1 MTLKKFDVV
10 VIGGGHAGTEAAAA
24 AARMGVK
31 TALVTMKADKIGEM
45 SCNPAIGGLGK
56 GQLVC
61 EIDALD
67 GLMGRAID
75 KAGIQFRMLNRS
87 RGPAVHG
94 PRAQADR
101 KLYRQAIQAFLAEQE
116 NLTILEGAVADIEI
130 NQGRVSGILTEN
142 GEMIKSDAVVLTT
155 GTFLGGLIHLGS
167 ERTPAGR
174 VGEAPSLALAKRLRE
189 MKLPV
194 GRLKTGTPARLDGR
208 TIDWSRL
215 TMQPADLRP
224 VPFSTLT
231 DQIDV
236 PQIDCAITR
245 TNSKTHKIISQS
257 LHLSAVYSGQ
267 IEGQGPR
274 YCPSIEDKVH
284 RFADRDSHQ
293 IFLEPEGLD
302 DHTVYPNGISTSLP
316 REVQAALVASIEG
329 LETAKILQFGYAIE
343 YDFIDPRAL
352 SSSLELKALPGLFL
366 AGQINGTTGY
376 EEAAAQGLIAGVN
389 AALRLSSSAKQ
400 KQNFVLDR
408 ADAYIGVMIDDL
420 VTKGAPEPYRMFTSR
435 AEYRLFLR
443 ADNADQRLT
452 DKGIEM
458 GCVGLERR
466 RHWALKKR
474 DLSLAQALLN
484 TNPKRPKELVTKGLP
499 VSRDGG
505 AKTPADLLALE
516 GVRLVDC
523 KRLWPE
529 LEDIDSKLHSQ
540 LETDCRYSGYL
551 ARQQADIEAMRRDDA
566 LRIPPQTSFLA
577 IGGLSAESCDLLQ
590 RYQPE
595 TIGQASRIPGM
606 TPAALVAV
614 LRYLKKERT
623 VTSSQAERVQ
633 ATGQQS
639 IY

>member
-56 GQLVC
+56 GQLVR

-75 KAGIQFRMLNRS
+75 KSGIQFRMLNRS

-174 VGEAPSLALAKRLRE
+174 IGEAPSMALAKRLRE

-215 TMQPADLRP
+215 TMQPADRDP

-302 DHTVYPNGISTSLP
+302 DHTVYPNGISTGLP

-352 SSSLELKALPGLFL
+352 SSSLELKTLPGLFL

-389 AALRLSSSAKQ
+389 AALRLSSSIKQ

-435 AEYRLFLR
+435 AEYRLLLR

-452 DKGIEM
+452 DKGIEI

-466 RHWALKKR
+466 RHWALKKQ

-484 TNPKRPKELVTKGLP
+484 INPKKPKELVTNGLP

-529 LEDIDSKLHSQ
+529 LEDIDPKLHSQ

-623 VTSSQAERVQ
+623 VTSSQAERAQ
-633 ATGQQS
+633 AVGQQS

>member
-31 TALVTMKADKIGEM
+31 TALVTMKACKIGEM

-75 KAGIQFRMLNRS
+75 KSGIQFRMLNRS

-116 NLTILEGAVADIEI
+116 NLTILEGVVADIEI
-130 NQGRVSGILTEN
+130 TQGRVSGILTEN
-142 GEMIKSDAVVLTT
+142 GETIKSDAVVLTT

-215 TMQPADLRP
+215 TMQPADLHP

-236 PQIDCAITR
+236 PQIDCGITR
-245 TNSKTHKIISQS
+245 TNSRTHKIISQS

-284 RFADRDSHQ
+284 RFANRDSHQ

-329 LETAKILQFGYAIE
+329 LETAEILQFGYAIE

-389 AALRLSSSAKQ
+389 AALRVSSPAKQ

-474 DLSLAQALLN
+474 DLSLAQALLT

-566 LRIPPQTSFLA
+566 LRIPPQMSFLS

-623 VTSSQAERVQ
+623 VISSQAER
-633 ATGQQS
+633 A
-639 IY
+639 

>member
-1 MTLKKFDVV
+1 MTHNEYDVV
-10 VIGGGHAGTEAAAA
+10 VIGGGHAGTEAAAV
-24 AARMGVK
+24 AARMGSK
-31 TALVTMKADKIGEM
+31 TALVTMKADKIGEL

-56 GQLVC
+56 GQLVR

-67 GLMGRAID
+67 GLMGKAID
-75 KAGIQFRMLNRS
+75 QAGIQFRMLNRS

-101 KLYRQAIQAFLAEQE
+101 KLYRQAIQELLAQEE
-116 NLTILEGAVADIEI
+116 NLTILEAAVADICI
-130 NQGRVSGILTEN
+130 NHGCVSGIMTET
-142 GEMIKSDAVVLTT
+142 GEIIKSVAVVLTT
-155 GTFLGGLIHLGS
+155 GTFLGGLIHLGT

-174 VGEAPSLALAKRLRE
+174 VGEAPSMALSKRLRD
-189 MKLPV
+189 MGLPV
-194 GRLKTGTPARLDGR
+194 GRMKTGTPARLDGR

-215 TMQPADLRP
+215 VMQPADSDP
-224 VPFSTLT
+224 IPFSTLT

-236 PQIDCAITR
+236 PQIDCGITR
-245 TNSKTHKIISQS
+245 TNVRTHKIISQS
-257 LHLSAVYSGQ
+257 MHLSAVYSGQ

-284 RFADRDSHQ
+284 RFGDRDSHQ

-316 REVQAALVASIEG
+316 REVQAEFISSIEG

-352 SSSLELKALPGLFL
+352 SSSLELKNLPGLFL

-376 EEAAAQGLIAGVN
+376 EEAAAQGLIAGIN
-389 AALRLSSSAKQ
+389 AAISISSSAEQEQ
-400 KQNFVLDR
+400 KFVLDR

-452 DKGIEM
+452 DKGIEI
-458 GCVGLERR
+458 GCVGSKRR
-466 RHWALKKR
+466 RQWASKKQA
-474 DLSLAQALLN
+474 LLQAQMLLN
-484 TNPKRPKELVTKGLP
+484 TNLKRPKELITKGLP
-499 VSRDGG
+499 VSRDGS
-505 AKTPADLLALE
+505 AKTPADLLALD
-516 GVRLVDC
+516 GIRIVDC
-523 KRLWPE
+523 QRLWPE
-529 LEDIDSKLHSQ
+529 LANINPKLHSQ

-566 LRIPPQTSFLA
+566 LKIPSQISFVS

-614 LRYLKKERT
+614 LRYIKKSHT
-623 VTSSQAERVQ
+623 LTSTQAEQVNV
-633 ATGQQS
+633 TGQQS
-639 IY
+639 I

>member
-1 MTLKKFDVV
+1 MAHKGFDIV

-24 AARMGVK
+24 AARMGAK
-31 TALVTMKADKIGEM
+31 TALVTMKVNKIGEM

-56 GQLVC
+56 GQLVR

-75 KAGIQFRMLNRS
+75 RSGIQFRMLNKS

-101 KLYRQAIQAFLAEQE
+101 RLYRKAIQALLTQQE
-116 NLTILEGAVADIEI
+116 NLTILEGAAADIQT
-130 NQGRVSGILTEN
+130 NQGRVSGILTET
-142 GEMIKSDAVVLTT
+142 GEIIESEAVVLTT

-174 VGEAPSLALAKRLRE
+174 VGEAPSLALARRLRE
-189 MKLPV
+189 LNLPV

-215 TMQPADLRP
+215 TMQPADKDP
-224 VPFSTLT
+224 IPFSSLT
-231 DQIDV
+231 NQIDI
-236 PQIDCAITR
+236 PQIECGITR
-245 TNSKTHKIISQS
+245 TNERTHEIISRS
-257 LHLSAVYSGQ
+257 IHLSAVYSGQ

-284 RFADRDSHQ
+284 RFGDRDSHQ
-293 IFLEPEGLD
+293 IFLEPEGLN
-302 DHTVYPNGISTSLP
+302 DHTIYPNGISSSLP
-316 REVQAALVASIEG
+316 REVQTELIASIEG
-329 LETAKILQFGYAIE
+329 LEAAEILQFGYAIE

-352 SSSLELKALPGLFL
+352 SSSLELKTLPGLFL

-389 AALRLSSSAKQ
+389 AAISLSSSVKEEQ
-400 KQNFVLDR
+400 RFVLDR

-443 ADNADQRLT
+443 SDNADQRLT
-452 DKGIEM
+452 DKGIEI
-458 GCVGLERR
+458 GCVGFERR
-466 RHWALKKR
+466 HHWAQKKQA
-474 DLSLAQALLN
+474 LSQAQRLLN
-484 TNPKRPKELVTKGLP
+484 TNPKRPKELMTEDLP
-499 VSRDGG
+499 ISRDGS
-505 AKTPADLLALE
+505 AKTPADLLAL
-516 GVRLVDC
+516 GSVRLVDC
-523 KRLWPE
+523 QRLWPE
-529 LEDIDSKLHSQ
+529 LAEIETKLHGQ

-551 ARQQADIEAMRRDDA
+551 TRQQADIDAMRRDDA
-566 LRIPPQTSFLA
+566 LRIPSQTPFA
-577 IGGLSAESCDLLQ
+577 KIGGLSAEACYLLQ
-590 RYQPE
+590 GHQPE

-614 LRYLKKERT
+614 LRYLKKGRPT
-623 VTSSQAERVQ
+623 TSGQVKHEPTES
-633 ATGQQS
+633 QQS
-639 IY
+639 IK

>member
-1 MTLKKFDVV
+1 MTLKKFDVL

-75 KAGIQFRMLNRS
+75 KSGIQFRMLNRS

-101 KLYRQAIQAFLAEQE
+101 KLYRQAIQAFLDEQE
-116 NLTILEGAVADIEI
+116 NLTILEGVVADIEI

-142 GEMIKSDAVVLTT
+142 GEMIKSDSVVLTT

-194 GRLKTGTPARLDGR
+194 GRLKTGTPSRLDGR

-215 TMQPADLRP
+215 TIQPADLNP

-400 KQNFVLDR
+400 KENFVLDR

-452 DKGIEM
+452 DKGIEI

-466 RHWALKKR
+466 LHWALKKQ
-474 DLSLAQALLN
+474 DLSLAQALLKI
-484 TNPKRPKELVTKGLP
+484 NPKRPKELVKKGLP
-499 VSRDGG
+499 ISRDGG
-505 AKTPADLLALE
+505 SKTPADLLALE
-516 GVRLVDC
+516 GVSLVDC

-529 LEDIDSKLHSQ
+529 LGDIDSKLHSQ

-566 LRIPPQTSFLA
+566 LRIPPQISFLA

-623 VTSSQAERVQ
+623 ATSSQAERVQ
-633 ATGQQS
+633 AAGQQS

>member
-1 MTLKKFDVV
+1 
-10 VIGGGHAGTEAAAA
+10 
-24 AARMGVK
+24 
-31 TALVTMKADKIGEM
+31 M

-56 GQLVC
+56 GQLVR

-75 KAGIQFRMLNRS
+75 KSGIQFRMLNRS

-101 KLYRQAIQAFLAEQE
+101 KLYRQAIQAFLIEQE
-116 NLTILEGAVADIEI
+116 NLTIIEGAVADIEI

-215 TMQPADLRP
+215 TMQPADR

-236 PQIDCAITR
+236 PQIDCAITP

-316 REVQAALVASIEG
+316 RAVQAALVGSIEG

-352 SSSLELKALPGLFL
+352 SSSLELRALPGLFL

-408 ADAYIGVMIDDL
+408 ADAYIGVMVDDL

-452 DKGIEM
+452 DKGIEI
-458 GCVGLERR
+458 GCIGLERR
-466 RHWALKKR
+466 RHWALKKQ
-474 DLSLAQALLN
+474 DLSLAQALIN
-484 TNPKRPKELVTKGLP
+484 TNPKRPKELFAKGLP

-529 LEDIDSKLHSQ
+529 LEDINSKLHSQ

-566 LRIPPQTSFLA
+566 LKIPPQTSFLA

-614 LRYLKKERT
+614 LRYLTKERA
-623 VTSSQAERVQ
+623 VISSQAERAQ
-633 ATGQQS
+633 ETGQQS
-639 IY
+639 IS